1 MIFVLKQKITQDKV
15 SPSGSN
21 SGGISIDDE
30 TGESFAGRAL
40 RVGIGS
46 SQNEVVAG
54 HASVCDPE
62 QQQKVK
68 CLIKILFSIFSYK
81 NVQKKN
87 ALNKNQTFNKLA
99 TFLKFA

>member
-1 MIFVLKQKITQDKV
+1 MIFVLKQMITPDKV

-46 SQNEVVAG
+46 SQNEIVAG

-62 QQQKVK
+62 QQQKVR
-68 CLIKILFSIFSYK
+68 
-81 NVQKKN
+81 
-87 ALNKNQTFNKLA
+87 
-99 TFLKFA
+99 

>member
-1 MIFVLKQKITQDKV
+1 LKQKITQDKV

-62 QQQKVK
+62 QQQKLR
-68 CLIKILFSIFSYK
+68 CLIKFL

-87 ALNKNQTFNKLA
+87 ALNKNKTFNKLA